1 MNTALLLPDGR
12 VLVGGHAPINTA
24 YLFSLNLEELG
35 LSPNDGRDPSFEIY
49 SPPYVFKDRPEIVQA
64 PSEVDH
70 GDTIEIAVDD
80 ASAIN
85 EVMMVRRTSLTHLV
99 DGDQRNVVLP
109 HTANGNSVRVQI
121 PENAAVMPPLRSK
134 RSWARSRVAFTTL
147 GSSHL
152 NLALRLVETDTPS
165 VFGQEIHY
173 ADALERS
180 ERLRDGVK
188 NGLRAVVLRDET
200 PLPVRK
206 EISLALN
213 KASLLGFR
221 LGDDGVATRDA
232 SQAAASLTASATSPA
247 TSPAALAAC
256 RRALYSA
263 LKRASLSACDSC
275 DDAPPYPPPP
285 PRAVC
290 CAAAVACW
298 AR

>member
-1 MNTALLLPDGR
+1 MAGDDEVGAVVSRLNDLIRRWSDPHSPLKVRPKDVIPDSTNREGTLVSIEHAHGIALSILKDGFSD
-12 VLVGGHAPINTA
+12 GHEVPVVVRGEAFATLRGDA
-24 YLFSLNLEELG
+24 Y
-35 LSPNDGRDPSFEIY
+35 GRWRRF
-49 SPPYVFKDRPEIVQA
+49 
-64 PSEVDH
+64 
-70 GDTIEIAVDD
+70 
-80 ASAIN
+80 
-85 EVMMVRRTSLTHLV
+85 VR
-99 DGDQRNVVLP
+99 
-109 HTANGNSVRVQI
+109 
-121 PENAAVMPPLRSK
+121 ENAAVMPPLRSK

-221 LGDDGVATRDA
+221 LGDDGMATRDA
-232 SQAAASLTASATSPA
+232 SQAAASSTVPTNGTAEKELSMYE
-247 TSPAALAAC
+247 ALSRTLDSEELSSLA
-256 RRALYSA
+256 RIKHGIDWDRAKVGYKDGDA
-263 LKRASLSACDSC
+263 GREKKRPNAYKSRGFT
-275 DDAPPYPPPP
+275 
-285 PRAVC
+285 RA
-290 CAAAVACW
+290 
-298 AR
+298 RL